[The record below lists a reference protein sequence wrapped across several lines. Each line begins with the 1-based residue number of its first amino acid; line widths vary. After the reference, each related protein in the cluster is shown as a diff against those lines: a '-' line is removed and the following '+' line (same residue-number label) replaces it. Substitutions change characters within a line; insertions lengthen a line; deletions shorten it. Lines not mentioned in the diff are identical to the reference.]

1 MKTVM
6 RKVSQYQSM
15 TLRNGHAVKNGL
27 QTRLT
32 IPKKVVIQFGI
43 VGGMWMVWKIMRGV
57 VTGSLYLRQT
67 TEKPTATATPILILR
82 NQVACE
88 VYREYVDVFHIT
100 GAHGVKWSWD

>member
-57 VTGSLYLRQT
+57 VTGTPCLR
-67 TEKPTATATPILILR
+67 ILLR
-82 NQVACE
+82 VAE
-88 VYREYVDVFHIT
+88 RMQP
-100 GAHGVKWSWD
+100 